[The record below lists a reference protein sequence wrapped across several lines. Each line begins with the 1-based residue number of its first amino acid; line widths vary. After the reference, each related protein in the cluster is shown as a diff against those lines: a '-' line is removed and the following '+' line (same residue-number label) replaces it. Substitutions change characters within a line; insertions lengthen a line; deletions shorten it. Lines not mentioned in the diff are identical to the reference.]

1 VEAYKNRNKFITSL
15 LEGTVKVSANNQQII
30 LKPNERATLSDGKL
44 IRSKIEDDSYYSWTS
59 GIINFNNI
67 TFEALM
73 KEFEKV
79 YGIEIVINN
88 SAIKNNLCLG
98 KFRRIDGLEYALKVL
113 QVDIPFTYQRDFEKH
128 IIYIN

>member
-1 VEAYKNRNKFITSL
+1 MEAYKNRNKFITSL

-113 QVDIPFTYQRDFEKH
+113 QDKSE
-128 IIYIN
+128 